1 MAIEMLKD
9 SCSTNGPENPNMM
22 YTREDT
28 IRSGKVSELGCKTVG
43 IQVTIEYICKLV
55 NGDE

>member
-1 MAIEMLKD
+1 MVLEMLKV

-28 IRSGKVSELGCKTVG
+28 RRSGKDSELGCKTVG
-43 IQVTIEYICKLV
+43 IQVNIGYMYKLV
-55 NGDE
+55 NRDE

>member
-1 MAIEMLKD
+1 MVIEMLKV

-28 IRSGKVSELGCKTVG
+28 IRSGKVSELGHKTWDPGHHWVHMQTCKWG
-43 IQVTIEYICKLV
+43 
-55 NGDE
+55 